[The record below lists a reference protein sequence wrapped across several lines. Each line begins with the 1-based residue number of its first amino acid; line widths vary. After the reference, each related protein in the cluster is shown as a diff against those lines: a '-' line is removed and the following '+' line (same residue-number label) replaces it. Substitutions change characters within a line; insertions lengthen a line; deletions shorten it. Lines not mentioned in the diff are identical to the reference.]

1 MPRSSGPRRE
11 PEQQSPDK
19 PPAPRRRPPLTAQRL
34 RARFLVH
41 IARQIDRFDAA
52 LEAET
57 GPSGFDSAK
66 VLRDLRGLK
75 TLLDEVK
82 AEDGAGYD
90 LVTPSVDL
98 VALRA
103 DIARRYAAFE
113 AHEPDGAVSGE
124 PAAAPPP
131 SP

>member
-1 MPRSSGPRRE
+1 MPRRSGPRRE
-11 PEQQSPDK
+11 PEPHSPDK
-19 PPAPRRRPPLTAQRL
+19 PPALRRRPPLTAQRL

-52 LEAET
+52 LDAEAA
-57 GPSGFDSAK
+57 PSGFNSAK

-75 TLLDEVK
+75 ALLDEVK
-82 AEDGAGYD
+82 AEEAGHD
-90 LVTPSVDL
+90 AVAPSVDL

-113 AHEPDGAVSGE
+113 AHEPDGALSGE
-124 PAAAPPP
+124 PAPDA
-131 SP
+131 SPGP